1 MRQSDYETISPLE
14 PCNSKAAQDF
24 WAERSNSSC
33 HDTGRRYS
41 RQFED
46 DVSSLSATSIA
57 EERKFFQNVA
67 DMPDEGHRI
76 WNPRHRVSSTVSM
89 EKGLDEVL
97 SKPNW
102 RPKYLRRRVLGFA
115 VCVCLLLITATQ
127 ILVGYS
133 DNHHGLT
140 SSYNGLH
147 YLWTYGPTPV
157 LTLIGAFWARIDHQA
172 KITALGF
179 AWPEDQLM
187 LSEPCYWTISAY
199 YRLSLQS
206 VPYATMIASSLVNAG
221 SLPYF
226 NIRGLQESNLSYP
239 DGVSEK
245 YAYQRFTGPTISTT
259 AELHATIDEFSSDCE
274 RATLNLDQVR
284 WLDTGI
290 PLANF
295 TAATGDCQVYPHG
308 WGRHIM
314 NSAMISI
321 FPVLHLELA
330 KLLCKP
336 TYNVTR
342 IDTIKNGTDI
352 LNLVESSVPN
362 TRTLPNV
369 HPWDIMAAH
378 IHSVANV
385 LTDKFVDTATGLVW
399 KTQNV
404 NASDAPINVD
414 PYMYLALGQ
423 LSRPSPSSA
432 TLLESSFLEDTTNSY
447 YQQLAALLA
456 HKFLSEPVSAES
468 TGFAFLFEDRVVVN
482 DTARHVIT
490 FLFAPSI
497 VLLLAI
503 MLAKPKSNT
512 ILERLRDL
520 GRADLDAIRARLG
533 NSEYMIRTQSDKL
546 SREGLSEISATDIAP
561 EEFTASDR
569 KLQNAHVTHP
579 SSLTHGRDNEGITD
593 LPPGDKYLHYA
604 WTTAPAL
611 ILTVTGLIYASMDT
625 NIRILTPFANLRHG
639 GSFRKSAAL
648 DPMDVGIPRMLLR
661 EFRTGSLPAL
671 SGTLVALVASLLA
684 TFSSS
689 LFVVSNIPVRI
700 SVQLKTV
707 SSLRNDTPA
716 YHSGS
721 ATLGLASCLI
731 LESNQSY
738 PAFTYENLVF
748 PELLLDLNSTA
759 NHSLIIMPQY
769 RRQEQK
775 WIASYGVVAKASY
788 RPFINSCSDFSYVWA
803 GVTSGTDPRLEANTA
818 MTRHE
823 SLEVVDVSVVF
834 LGTELRVDPENPPYA
849 LVESVRTSSV
859 NNSLYKISEVYR
871 TLPNVTSGL
880 LDEFFSALTT
890 SRYAIPVSYLKIHPE
905 HRKFATPFCSNIGS
919 YGLKNSTI
927 LSENKPIAPTHLA

>member
-1 MRQSDYETISPLE
+1 
-14 PCNSKAAQDF
+14 
-24 WAERSNSSC
+24 
-33 HDTGRRYS
+33 
-41 RQFED
+41 
-46 DVSSLSATSIA
+46 
-57 EERKFFQNVA
+57 
-67 DMPDEGHRI
+67 
-76 WNPRHRVSSTVSM
+76 
-89 EKGLDEVL
+89 
-97 SKPNW
+97 
-102 RPKYLRRRVLGFA
+102 
-115 VCVCLLLITATQ
+115 
-127 ILVGYS
+127 
-133 DNHHGLT
+133 
-140 SSYNGLH
+140 
-147 YLWTYGPTPV
+147 
-157 LTLIGAFWARIDHQA
+157 
-172 KITALGF
+172 
-179 AWPEDQLM
+179 
-187 LSEPCYWTISAY
+187 
-199 YRLSLQS
+199 
-206 VPYATMIASSLVNAG
+206 
-221 SLPYF
+221 
-226 NIRGLQESNLSYP
+226 
-239 DGVSEK
+239 
-245 YAYQRFTGPTISTT
+245 
-259 AELHATIDEFSSDCE
+259 
-274 RATLNLDQVR
+274 
-284 WLDTGI
+284 
-290 PLANF
+290 
-295 TAATGDCQVYPHG
+295 
-308 WGRHIM
+308 
-314 NSAMISI
+314 
-321 FPVLHLELA
+321 
-330 KLLCKP
+330 
-336 TYNVTR
+336 
-342 IDTIKNGTDI
+342 
-352 LNLVESSVPN
+352 
-362 TRTLPNV
+362 
-369 HPWDIMAAH
+369 MAAH

-404 NASDAPINVD
+404 NASDAPIDVD

-432 TLLESSFLEDTTNSY
+432 TLLESSFLEDTPNSY
-447 YQQLAALLA
+447 YQQFAALLA
-456 HKFLSEPVSAES
+456 HKSLSKPVSAES

-490 FLFAPSI
+490 FLFALSI

-503 MLAKPKSNT
+503 VLAKPKRWLLPGAPSGIVRLAALVSLSNT

-520 GRADLDAIRARLG
+520 GRADLDAIRARLR
-533 NSEYMIRTQSDKL
+533 NSEYMIRTQSDKV

-569 KLQNAHVTHP
+569 KLQNARATHP
-579 SSLTHGRDNEGITD
+579 SSLHPWRRVTMSLLVAGMTATLEVLLTLSQSNEGITD

-648 DPMDVGIPRMLLR
+648 DLMDAGIPRMLLR
-661 EFRTGSLPAL
+661 ELRTGSLPAL
-671 SGTLVALVASLLA
+671 SGTLDALVASLLA

-700 SVQLKTV
+700 SVHLKTV

-759 NHSLIIMPQY
+759 NHSLIINATIPAARAKMNCIMYGVPN
-769 RRQEQK
+769 
-775 WIASYGVVAKASY
+775 IATKLEKPSNKSAWRPNVLHVNITDMTCSSPEVIKYTLELDTSVPVDGVVAKASD
-788 RPFINSCSDFSYVWA
+788 RPFVNSCSDFSYVWA
-803 GVTSGTDPRLEANTA
+803 GVTSGTDPRLEAITA

-823 SLEVVDVSVVF
+823 SLEVVDVSVAF